1 MSDISEK
8 SELEALKA
16 LLFEDEF
23 QHLEKITSKLQTLE
37 TETKSTDEITQI
49 VLKHFDDILL
59 KKLAQKES
67 KTIEVLS
74 QYLSKIIA
82 KSASGNK
89 LELSY
94 ALQSTIASVLSKEV
108 ENNKEKMIDALY
120 PILGGMISRYVAQA
134 IKEMMDSINEK
145 IEDGFSLNKYK
156 RKVKAK
162 VSGVSETELLLE
174 ESSDATIYSL
184 FVIHKKSG
192 LLIAEANLENKEIGD
207 PHMVASMAS
216 AIKDFINDWIQN
228 HEEESSVQLV
238 SYGKETLYI
247 ESAGS
252 VYIIAFLNAEPDY
265 EQRSEINT
273 FFAHLVK
280 RYSRFFQTFN
290 GDDSALEVKILSQK
304 MQAFIDAQRKTSPQ
318 TKKEKKSMAKYLVWL
333 LAFGALFYV
342 YIQVEQYYA
351 NYRLEQSL
359 LQKTGAQIRV
369 TQEEDTLQLWGELSS
384 MEQFY
389 TIERIMKGK
398 KFINRLEMP
407 VEEIDH
413 KISTLQKEIEELKVL
428 YSEKKSIKG
437 ALK

>member
-1 MSDISEK
+1 MFDIHK
-8 SELEALKA
+8 GSELETLKT
-16 LLFEDEF
+16 LLFEDEIEHL
-23 QHLEKITSKLQTLE
+23 QKIASKLEKLEIEIDNTEKISQTIQEL
-37 TETKSTDEITQI
+37 
-49 VLKHFDDILL
+49 FDDVFLE
-59 KKLAQKES
+59 KLAQKES
-67 KTIEVLS
+67 KTVEILS
-74 QYLSKIIA
+74 QYLSIIIA
-82 KSASGNK
+82 KSSRNHQS
-89 LELSY
+89 ELSRS
-94 ALQSTIASVLSKEV
+94 LQSIISPAIAKEI

-120 PILGGMISRYVAQA
+120 PIMGGMIAKYVTQA

-145 IEDGFSLNKYK
+145 IEDGFSFDKYK

-184 FVIHKKSG
+184 FIIHKKSG

-273 FFAHLVK
+273 FFANLVK

-304 MQAFIDAQRKTSPQ
+304 MQAFIDAQRKTSSQ

-389 TIERIMKGK
+389 TIERIMRGK

-407 VEEIDH
+407 VKEIDH
-413 KISTLQKEIEELKVL
+413 KISTLQKEIEELKAL